1 MVQTTP
7 LQSIRSSIPAGR
19 YLIDPAPTTVEFTAR
34 MLGLFGVRGR
44 FLDVSGTVDL
54 AADPWQSQ
62 VNVRVA
68 AGSLQTR
75 IGQRDAHLTSSAFL
89 DAAAH
94 PTLRFR
100 STSLEPAGYHWRLTG
115 DLTVHGVTRPV
126 TLDIQPHSPP
136 PDDGRLR
143 LTATALLRRS
153 EFGVARWR
161 LVISDAVTVIVH
173 AEATPFMPDNDGSQV
188 R

>member
-7 LQSIRSSIPAGR
+7 VQPARRIPAGR
-19 YLIDPAPTTVEFTAR
+19 YLLDPAHTTLGFTAR
-34 MLGLFGVRGR
+34 TLGLFSVQGR
-44 FLDVSGTVDL
+44 FLDVSGCIVI
-54 AADPWQSQ
+54 AADPRQSQ

-68 AGSLQTR
+68 ADSLRTR
-75 IGQRDAHLTSSAFL
+75 IGQRDAHLTSPAFL

-100 STSLEPAGYHWRLTG
+100 STNLQPAGYHWRLTG
-115 DLTVHGVTRPV
+115 DLTLRGVTRPL
-126 TLDIQPHSPP
+126 TLDVQPLGLS

-153 EFGVARWR
+153 EFGLSRWR
-161 LVISDAVTVIVH
+161 LVIGDTVTVVIQ
-173 AEATPFMPDNDGSQV
+173 AQATPSLPNHD
-188 R
+188 RTKAR

>member
-7 LQSIRSSIPAGR
+7 LQSTRSIPAGR

-34 MLGLFGVRGR
+34 TLGLFSVRGR
-44 FLDVSGTVDL
+44 FLDVSGTIDL
-54 AADPWQSQ
+54 AADPRQSQ
-62 VNVRVA
+62 VNVRIA

-75 IGQRDAHLTSSAFL
+75 IGQRDAHLTSPAFL

-100 STSLEPAGYHWRLTG
+100 STSLQPAGYHWRLTG

-126 TLDIQPHSPP
+126 TLDIQPLSPS

-161 LVISDAVTVIVH
+161 LVISDAVTVVIQ
-173 AEATPFMPDNDGSQV
+173 AEATPSLPHHDGTKAP
-188 R
+188 